1 MSPNAEAREWRSID
15 PTGLMGADPIV
26 RASFA
31 PPEPGRYDPA
41 MVPARSAA
49 RPRVLY
55 SRRRIARRV
64 GEIARAVDRA
74 YRGRPFTICGV
85 LTGGAVFAV
94 DLARAVRNDR
104 VEIDFVKASSYG
116 KGTVS
121 SGRVELTVLDQGG
134 IVGKDVLVVEDIF
147 ESGRTLLEVVKGLRV
162 CGARTVR
169 TAVLL
174 VKPGMRVADL
184 EPDWV
189 GFTMEEDSFVAGYGL
204 DAGKRWRNLPDIV
217 VPPIHDGRR
226 KGRVR
231 GGRRSGR

>member
-1 MSPNAEAREWRSID
+1 MI
-15 PTGLMGADPIV
+15 
-26 RASFA
+26 
-31 PPEPGRYDPA
+31 
-41 MVPARSAA
+41 PARPSA

-55 SRRRIARRV
+55 SRSRIARRV
-64 GEIARAVDRA
+64 REIARAVDRT
-74 YRGRPFTICGV
+74 YRGRAFTICGV

-121 SGRVELTVLDQGG
+121 SGRVRLTVLDRGG

-147 ESGRTLLEVVKGLRV
+147 ESGRTLREVVEGLGA

-174 VKPGMRVADL
+174 VKPGRRVVDL

-189 GFTMEEDSFVAGYGL
+189 GFTMGEDSFVAGYGL
-204 DAGKRWRNLPDIV
+204 DAGRRWRNLPDIV
-217 VPPIHDGRR
+217 VPAARGGTAGR
-226 KGRVR
+226 
-231 GGRRSGR
+231 GRRSAR